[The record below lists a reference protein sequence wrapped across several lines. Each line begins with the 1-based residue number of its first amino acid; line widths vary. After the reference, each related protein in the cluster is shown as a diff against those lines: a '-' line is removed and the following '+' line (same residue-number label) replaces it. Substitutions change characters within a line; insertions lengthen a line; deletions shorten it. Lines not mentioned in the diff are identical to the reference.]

1 FQLLTHIVLS
11 VRKRTTV
18 TFVTQN
24 LVFYLSETL
33 VKFHHVGRPAALF
46 QHLYRESCEELL
58 RVSD

>member
-1 FQLLTHIVLS
+1 LS

-18 TFVTQN
+18 TLVKQN